1 MKTLFAI
8 ITATVA
14 AVTALAETSRTATEN
29 WTRKRIAAATNETLR
44 LANAY
49 TDAHGGGGLDTNAVE
64 MIANEAVRTNEVTV
78 ALVTATN
85 DLTEAVRRLSPP
97 TKDDIENALGWR
109 VVALGD
115 GAGIQFG
122 GGEPVP
128 AERDRYEAILG
139 YRIRMRDDGT
149 PTIEF
154 EL

>member
-29 WTRKRIAAATNETLR
+29 WTSKRIAAATNETLR

-49 TDAHGGGGLDTNAVE
+49 TDAHGSGVDTNAVE
-64 MIANEAVRTNEVTV
+64 RIANEAVRTNEVTL
-78 ALVTATN
+78 ALVSATN
-85 DLTEAVRRLSPP
+85 DLTEAVRRLTPP
-97 TKDDIENALGWR
+97 TKDELENLLGWR
-109 VVALGD
+109 VVALAGGPAVQFAD
-115 GAGIQFG
+115 G
-122 GGEPVP
+122 P
-128 AERDRYEAILG
+128 APSERDRYEAVLG
-139 YRIRMRDDGT
+139 YRLRRREDGT